1 SSNELARRVGVA
13 KSAMSRYLNLNR
25 EFPLNKV
32 NEFSKAL
39 DLSPEYI
46 LGFDNHHIETHNIPV
61 VSKISAGEPIHA
73 EENIESYIAIP
84 NAKEN
89 TFGLIVSGD
98 SMDKEFKDGDIV
110 IVEKDAVYE
119 RYLEVDPT
127 YKVKINATENAMK
140 EEDKFLTEEQYLD
153 LIEYFRKRSEKSY
166 VLLFMLAITSARFS
180 EVNNMTYNDL
190 THGLGTIHLPGT
202 KTISSD
208 RIIELNYDDIEH
220 VKNWYHSQPKK
231 LNRKL
236 FEISNNAA
244 MKSFKKAL
252 KDIGVE
258 EKRRI
263 YSLRHTH
270 CSYLISKDIPIEYIS
285 KRL

>member
-1 SSNELARRVGVA
+1 MNNNDQIIAIIKEQMKLKKLSSNELARRVGVA

-73 EENIESYIAIP
+73 EENIESYISIP

-110 IVEKDAVYE
+110 IVEKDAIVENGQIGVVHINGY
-119 RYLEVDPT
+119 
-127 YKVKINATENAMK
+127 NATV
-140 EEDKFLTEEQYLD
+140 
-153 LIEYFRKRSEKSY
+153 KRIKY
-166 VLLFMLAITSARFS
+166 
-180 EVNNMTYNDL
+180 NN
-190 THGLGTIHLPGT
+190 
-202 KTISSD
+202 
-208 RIIELNYDDIEH
+208 DDIILIPESNNNEH
-220 VKNWYHSQPKK
+220 VPKIF
-231 LNRKL
+231 NRNDH
-236 FEISNNAA
+236 IH
-244 MKSFKKAL
+244 
-252 KDIGVE
+252 IVGRVVGVY
-258 EKRRI
+258 KQ
-263 YSLRHTH
+263 Y
-270 CSYLISKDIPIEYIS
+270 
-285 KRL
+285 